1 MHDPRR
7 TGKKINELFF
17 DQLAFELVVFDCVD
31 SKYRRFLAQIFSPQ
45 IYGPNWVITDYR
57 QAKTEMFGPYLIWIG
72 IGPYFDIDSIMSSM
86 CHDKCDGI

>member
-1 MHDPRR
+1 MHDQDPDEPKK
-7 TGKKINELFF
+7 KKINELFF

-57 QAKTEMFGPYLIWIG
+57 QAKQKCLGLIW
-72 IGPYFDIDSIMSSM
+72 FELV
-86 CHDKCDGI
+86 